1 MERTQVPGCTVL
13 HHQVPP
19 WTYFS
24 WKKSPRWYP
33 SFLLDQAPIEAAAP
47 ESLIIAKNA
56 ISRCAT
62 SHIWEYA
69 KKISN
74 PHELVYTY
82 RDEHIPQSL
91 SVQRPLSRSY
101 FKMMEMLHLIGWTR
115 PNRMLNTAHVCEGP
129 GGFIEAIYDYS
140 DKAGWTNRTTHAMT
154 LRSTKPHIPGWRRAQ
169 QFMNRHREIR
179 IEYGADNTGDI
190 LKRENRAAFKAA
202 NPKPVHIFTADGG
215 FDFTSNY
222 LGQES
227 SIFPL
232 LLASVHVGFSVMAR
246 DGLFFLKIF
255 DCYGNATKQLVAWMA
270 THFSRWTIYKPATSR
285 PCNSEQ
291 YFIGNGFLGAR
302 PDDLAALE
310 TLIDRGVFPE
320 TLFSKPI
327 PEPLNSTINKV
338 IDGFL
343 ERQISFLTAA
353 TDRAEA
359 WSNTAP
365 NAELLHQLWASVQKS
380 SIDFVRQFSILHI
393 YPIPPIRCK
402 LSLPP
407 PGSDTYST

>member
-1 MERTQVPGCTVL
+1 MERS
-13 HHQVPP
+13 QVPP

-33 SFLLDQAPIEAAAP
+33 TFLLDQTPVEAATP
-47 ESLIIAKNA
+47 ESLIAAKNA
-56 ISRCAT
+56 ISICAP

-74 PHELVYTY
+74 PYELVYTY

-101 FKMMEMLHLIGWTR
+101 FKMMEMLHLIGFTR
-115 PNRMLNTAHVCEGP
+115 SNRTLNTAHVCEGP

-140 DKAGWTNRTTHAMT
+140 DKAGWRNRTTHAMT

-190 LKRENRAAFKAA
+190 LKRENRAAFRAA
-202 NPKPVHIFTADGG
+202 VPKPVHIFTADGG
-215 FDFTSNY
+215 FDFTNNY
-222 LGQES
+222 LAQES
-227 SIFPL
+227 SIYSL
-232 LLASVHVGFSVMAR
+232 LLASIHVGFSVLAR
-246 DGLFFLKIF
+246 DGVFILKFF
-255 DCYGNATKQLVAWMA
+255 DCYGTATKQLVAWIA

-302 PDDLAALE
+302 DQDMAALE
-310 TLIDRGVFPE
+310 QLIDRNIFPE
-320 TLFSKPI
+320 RLFMEPI
-327 PEPLNSTINKV
+327 PESLDRDVNTI
-338 IDGFL
+338 IDTFL
-343 ERQISFLTAA
+343 ERQISFLKVA
-353 TDRAEA
+353 TVRAEA
-359 WSNTAP
+359 WSNSNP
-365 NAELLHQLWASVQKS
+365 DPELLQQLWTSILKS
-380 SIDFVRQFSILHI
+380 SVDFVRQFSIIHI

-402 LSLPP
+402 FALPP
-407 PGSDTYST
+407 QGSDTYST